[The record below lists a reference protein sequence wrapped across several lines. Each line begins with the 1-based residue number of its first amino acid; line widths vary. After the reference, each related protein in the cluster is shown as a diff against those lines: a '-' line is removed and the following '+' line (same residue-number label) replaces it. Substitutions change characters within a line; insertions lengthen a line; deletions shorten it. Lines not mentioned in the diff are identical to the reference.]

1 MQPASQTAQPVL
13 DWPDIPRFLQVTCPA
28 NCNHKWLDFNKGD
41 LVLTFDSA
49 VEVASYDWMTANDAP
64 ARDPSAWTLEGSND
78 GSSWTVVDDS
88 AAGGV
93 DVTGERYM
101 FLGPF
106 CINQAGAGGGGGQ
119 VCVGPIETGNT
130 QSYDNILSD
139 LPLGDD
145 KAITF
150 TVQVCYMRHLIL
162 MNHFQQHRT
171 DATRSRCRP
180 PSPPGTRPTN
190 GGVGHSGRGCAYA
203 ALEAGLRSLRSRSGL
218 RIRFA
223 GFRQL

>member
-171 DATRSRCRP
+171 DATRSLCCSPRTTPTSASSARLRKPLRFTRSCSAAGATADRRSDRRTKVRARP
-180 PSPPGTRPTN
+180 GS
-190 GGVGHSGRGCAYA
+190 
-203 ALEAGLRSLRSRSGL
+203 
-218 RIRFA
+218 
-223 GFRQL
+223 